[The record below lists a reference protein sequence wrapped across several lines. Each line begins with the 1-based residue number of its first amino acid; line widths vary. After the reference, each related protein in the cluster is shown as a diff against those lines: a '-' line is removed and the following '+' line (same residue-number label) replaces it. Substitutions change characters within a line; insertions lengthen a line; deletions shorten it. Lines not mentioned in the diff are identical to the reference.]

1 MVTSGVIPKAQKLRV
16 RLDGAVG
23 VRVNNTE
30 TLASLKGRGC
40 GGGGL
45 SRGLGYRAQRP
56 ELLVVS
62 FENCP

>member
-45 SRGLGYRAQRP
+45 SRGP
-56 ELLVVS
+56 
-62 FENCP
+62 

>member
-1 MVTSGVIPKAQKLRV
+1 VIPKAQKLRV

-30 TLASLKGRGC
+30 TLASLKEL
-40 GGGGL
+40 GGL